1 MSEKKCPKCDT
12 IKSLDQFPKSEKGTI
27 LSRCI
32 ACTKPP
38 KHLSEEQ
45 LAKNRQ
51 SKKEKKEANDAR
63 RKVYL
68 QENQERIR
76 LSRREYYRKYY
87 AANKEKLNQYQQDYR
102 KTNTFVTIRNSLR
115 KRLHAY
121 ITKNRSTTD
130 YVGTSIEVIK
140 EWLEFNFEEDMTW
153 ENYGTLWNIDHTIPC
168 ILFDMKDDAQIHLC
182 FDWKNLMPKYVI
194 NNLKKRSKMLP
205 YLVFFQETRV
215 NAFIKQKQSEDL
227 TIGVEAYFKEYR
239 KLLKH
244 HFDRPMPQSDV

>member
-1 MSEKKCPKCDT
+1 
-12 IKSLDQFPKSEKGTI
+12 
-27 LSRCI
+27 
-32 ACTKPP
+32 
-38 KHLSEEQ
+38 
-45 LAKNRQ
+45 
-51 SKKEKKEANDAR
+51 
-63 RKVYL
+63 
-68 QENQERIR
+68 
-76 LSRREYYRKYY
+76 
-87 AANKEKLNQYQQDYR
+87 
-102 KTNTFVTIRNSLR
+102 
-115 KRLHAY
+115 
-121 ITKNRSTTD
+121 
-130 YVGTSIEVIK
+130 VIK

-168 ILFDMKDDAQIHLC
+168 ILFDMKDDAQVHLC

-227 TIGVEAYFKEYR
+227 TIGVEDYFKEYR